1 MPTESN
7 HTGNAADAPKLRAA
21 CENCRQSKVK
31 CNLSGKNTCI
41 RCLRHGLHC
50 RYRVANRSGKP
61 KGSKN
66 RATLRKLG
74 QLQEEKLR
82 GVDDLDKAF
91 PAIGPAGYQAD
102 NHQHH
107 HHSHRWSRPGEQP
120 PPPPL
125 SSSSPDRRGSSSSSS
140 VLQAPTYEASSHSES
155 PDNHEAT
162 MFLTSPVEYGSPF
175 GDGLPPTGKGEER
188 LCGPPTSM
196 SPTFLQ
202 KELITKGLTSCPLA
216 VHVPSV
222 PTFPP
227 ASACDCDEAL
237 QIQMAHLRHM
247 AVDTA
252 QLRFDRSLQAL
263 RAALVVCQG
272 FLGCGQCHK
281 DSANLLLAV
290 LTLDVAAQL
299 FSYWVSFEYG
309 ASPPEAMGGGGG
321 GDDGSVVSYGEY
333 ETSPDETRRVRRV
346 LLCGRLAQCQE
357 ALGQAKDAVEMGMR
371 TGGMEVGE
379 GSWLLQTVR
388 GHEALIADQCLH
400 IT

>member
-1 MPTESN
+1 MLRESN

-74 QLQEEKLR
+74 QLQEDKLL
-82 GVDDLDKAF
+82 GADDLDKAF
-91 PAIGPAGYQAD
+91 PAIGPAGYPGD
-102 NHQHH
+102 HH
-107 HHSHRWSRPGEQP
+107 HHHHRWSRPGQQQQQQP
-120 PPPPL
+120 PLP
-125 SSSSPDRRGSSSSSS
+125 SSSPDRRGSSASSI
-140 VLQAPTYEASSHSES
+140 LQPPTYEASSHSES
-155 PDNHEAT
+155 PDSQSHEAT
-162 MFLTSPVEYGSPF
+162 MLLTSPVEYGSPF
-175 GDGLPPTGKGEER
+175 GDGLPTGGGGGEEG

-202 KELITKGLTSCPLA
+202 KEFITKGLTSCPLA

-227 ASACDCDEAL
+227 ACDCDEAL

-281 DSANLLLAV
+281 DSGNLLLAV
-290 LTLDVAAQL
+290 STLDVAAQL

-309 ASPPEAMGGGGG
+309 ASTTPAGMGGGGG
-321 GDDGSVVSYGEY
+321 DGSVVSYGEY

-388 GHEALIADQCLH
+388 GHEALIADQCIH

>member
-1 MPTESN
+1 MPTEYN
-7 HTGNAADAPKLRAA
+7 HTGTAAAAPKLRAA

-107 HHSHRWSRPGEQP
+107 HHSHRWSRPGEQ

-252 QLRFDRSLQAL
+252 QL
-263 RAALVVCQG
+263 
-272 FLGCGQCHK
+272 
-281 DSANLLLAV
+281 
-290 LTLDVAAQL
+290 